1 MWTSCTLDCKPQAL
15 RDKGEHKKKKVWKE
29 RKVIGNKENFE
40 R

>member
-1 MWTSCTLDCKPQAL
+1 MWTSCNLDCKPQAL
-15 RDKGEHKKKKVWKE
+15 RDKGEHKKEVWKE